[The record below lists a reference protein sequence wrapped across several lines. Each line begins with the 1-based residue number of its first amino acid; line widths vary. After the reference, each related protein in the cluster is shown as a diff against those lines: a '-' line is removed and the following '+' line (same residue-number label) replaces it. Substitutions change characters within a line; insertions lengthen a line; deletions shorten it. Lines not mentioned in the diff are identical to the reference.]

1 MLLLNKRIKKYLKQL
16 ITSYSVASMVD
27 VETSQVVFCSS
38 DYSDIDSL
46 HQTSFGPSSYTLSWE
61 VKNTSSIS
69 MFRVYHEGL
78 LQGTTLLTKYFVGGL
93 LPCQKYQAK
102 VEALCG
108 ENVLMSV
115 QKVTAHTGNAQHD
128 EAACFPSRTLSFS
141 NVDSKYMF
149 EQC

>member
-1 MLLLNKRIKKYLKQL
+1 MFNKRINKYLKQL
-16 ITSYSVASMVD
+16 ITSYAVASMVD
-27 VETSQVVFCSS
+27 VKTSQVVFYSS

-46 HQTSFGPSSYTLSWE
+46 HQTSTGPSSYTLSWE

-69 MFRVYHEGL
+69 MFRVYHEGV

-115 QKVTAHTGNAQHD
+115 QKVTAHTGNAQKE
-128 EAACFPSRTLSFS
+128 EAACLPTRTLSIL
-141 NVDSKYMF
+141 NVDSLYI
-149 EQC
+149 